1 MYGLIWNTPQFLV
14 NMALIALKQE
24 RYPYEAYVLKN
35 GFEKIWTTIIEKDN
49 INVKYNTDI
58 IGVVQGAHS
67 ADLHIWR
74 NSKVE
79 TERCGFLVWTLP
91 MSEFS
96 DNLRQLR
103 IFCFPASATR
113 SSHQTWSTW
122 RELLA
127 TVPSLHSWRTYLER
141 SIMPSLQTMI

>member
-35 GFEKIWTTIIEKDN
+35 GFEKIWTTIIEKEN

-79 TERCGFLVWTLP
+79 TERCGFLVWTPPL
-91 MSEFS
+91 S
-96 DNLRQLR
+96 
-103 IFCFPASATR
+103 
-113 SSHQTWSTW
+113 
-122 RELLA
+122 ELLR
-127 TVPSLHSWRTYLER
+127 VQRQPSPTENILFSGLRHEVFTSNLVNMEGAACIHGERTWKGR
-141 SIMPSLQTMI
+141 SCHHCRQ